1 MVKKTIFLH
10 LKKRLKLF
18 CIINV
23 FFMIPM
29 SSFGTNSISWNSEE
43 DLFSV
48 QYENTTVKDILDY
61 IEKHSKY
68 IFIYSET
75 VRKNL
80 NNKVSISVSNKKI
93 DAVLNEL
100 FSKTGLNYKMLG
112 RQITIS
118 VPEAPKVQQATQ
130 QKGIKVT
137 GNVSDEKGEPLI
149 GVTIILKSDSTVH
162 SLTDMNGNYSIIVPA
177 RKSVLSFRYIG
188 FVPKEEIVDNRKVV
202 NVQMVEDVGQL
213 DEVVVVAYG
222 AQKKESVVG
231 SITTLSPE
239 KLKVSTSRSL
249 SNNLAGV
256 VSGVLAVQRSGE
268 PGYDNSTFWIR
279 GISTFGK
286 AGGDPL
292 VLVDGIERDLN
303 NIDPE
308 EIESFSVLKDAA
320 ASAVYGV
327 RGANGV
333 VLINTKRGQI
343 GKPRVVVKSE
353 FSFTQ
358 PVKLP
363 EYIGAA
369 DYMQVLDD
377 ALIDTGQSPMY
388 ADRIAKTRSMY
399 DPDLYPDV
407 DWIDAISKDNAS
419 NQRVSIDISGGS
431 ERLRYSFVAA
441 VFNEQGI
448 LQRDKKQEWD
458 PSIKLQRY
466 NVRSN
471 VDLKLSPTTQLRF
484 NIGGYLQD
492 RNSTTQDISL
502 IFSRAFRAVPFTFPA
517 QYSSGEMAGT
527 EEGNVWAMATQS
539 GYQRTSA
546 SKIET
551 LFSLEQDL
559 KFITPGLKVKG
570 VFSFDRYSS
579 GTVKRSKTPEYYNA
593 ATSRNEE
600 GELVLTKKQNGSNF
614 LGYDKSADY
623 GNKSV
628 YMEASLMYDHT
639 FAEKHAVSGLLLF
652 NRRNYDKGEKLP
664 YRTQGLAGRASY
676 TYGGKYIAEF
686 NFGYNGSENFAKG
699 KRYGFFPSG
708 AIGWI
713 VSEESFMQPMRN
725 IISKLKLRASYGQ
738 TGNANLSGRR
748 FAYLSTILDDYNTL
762 KLYKWGVESGYSK
775 NGMAEGDFAVSDLTW
790 EIVNKANIG
799 LELGLLKGLV
809 DLQVDIF
816 EERRHNIFMER
827 ASVPATAGFIK
838 KPWSNYGKVT
848 NRGFELSL
856 NVNKQFNKNLYVS
869 LMGTFTYAHN
879 EIIEKDEPQAVIG
892 TNRAE
897 TGNPVNQLF
906 GYVADRLFTEDDFAD
921 VVTGTL
927 KEGIPTQSFTAKV
940 RPGDIKY
947 VDVNKDGAIDAFDQS
962 PIGGTIDPEI
972 VYGFGLNVK
981 WKDLDFGVLFQGIG
995 RSWNI
1000 LSGNIIPASNKGTTY
1015 NIFTNY
1021 NDRWTVDNPSQDVF
1035 YPRLDYGTNSNNSQ
1049 PSTWWLRD
1057 MSFMRLK
1064 NIELG
1069 YSFPK
1074 KWMQNIF
1081 ISGAR
1086 VFVRGTNLLTFSNF
1100 KLWDPE
1106 VKEKTGAAYP
1116 VMKSLSAGFEIRF

>member
-1 MVKKTIFLH
+1 M
-10 LKKRLKLF
+10 LF
-18 CIINV
+18 QV
-23 FFMIPM
+23 Y
-29 SSFGTNSISWNSEE
+29 
-43 DLFSV
+43 L
-48 QYENTTVKDILDY
+48 
-61 IEKHSKY
+61 
-68 IFIYSET
+68 
-75 VRKNL
+75 
-80 NNKVSISVSNKKI
+80 
-93 DAVLNEL
+93 
-100 FSKTGLNYKMLG
+100 
-112 RQITIS
+112 
-118 VPEAPKVQQATQ
+118 
-130 QKGIKVT
+130 
-137 GNVSDEKGEPLI
+137 
-149 GVTIILKSDSTVH
+149 
-162 SLTDMNGNYSIIVPA
+162 
-177 RKSVLSFRYIG
+177 
-188 FVPKEEIVDNRKVV
+188 
-202 NVQMVEDVGQL
+202 
-213 DEVVVVAYG
+213 
-222 AQKKESVVG
+222 
-231 SITTLSPE
+231 
-239 KLKVSTSRSL
+239 
-249 SNNLAGV
+249 
-256 VSGVLAVQRSGE
+256 VQRSGE

-333 VLINTKRGQI
+333 VLINTKRGQV

-358 PVKLP
+358 PVRLP

-388 ADRIAKTRSMY
+388 ADRIAKTRSGY

-407 DWIDAISKDNAS
+407 DWIDVISKDNAS
-419 NQRVSIDISGGS
+419 NQRVSVDISGGT

-492 RNSTTQDISL
+492 RNSTTQDVSL

-748 FAYLSTILDDYNTL
+748 FAYLSTILDDYETL

-775 NGMAEGDFAVSDLTW
+775 NGMAEGEFAVPDLTW

-809 DLQVDIF
+809 DLQVDVF

-848 NRGFELSL
+848 NRGVELSL
-856 NVNKQFNKNLYVS
+856 NVNKQFNKNLYIS

-897 TGNPVNQLF
+897 TGHPVNQLF

-921 VVTGTL
+921 VATGTL
-927 KEGIPTQSFTAKV
+927 KEGIPVQSFTAKV

-962 PIGGTIDPEI
+962 PIGGTVDPEI
-972 VYGFGLNVK
+972 VYGFGLNMK

-1049 PSTWWLRD
+1049 PSTWWLRN

-1069 YSFPK
+1069 YSFPQ

-1106 VKEKTGAAYP
+1106 VKDKTGAAYP